1 MKKPKHLIFTP
12 LESFMNYKGSSGILL
27 FVATIAAIVWA
38 NSPWADSYQ
47 EIWDYPVGFNFG
59 SFELIKPL
67 ILWVNDGLM
76 AIFFFLIGL
85 EVKREILIGELN
97 SMKKASLPI
106 FAALGGVILP
116 VVLFLVFNE
125 DPITEKGWGI
135 PMATDIAFSLAILT
149 VLGSRVPIGLKV
161 FLTALA
167 IVDDIAAVLI
177 IAVFYSENI
186 DWMMLLYAMIPL
198 VYLFILMF
206 RKIYSK
212 YLILI
217 FGLVIWFL
225 FLKSGIHPTIAGI
238 LVAFTVPLRQ
248 RFGIKDSMEKID
260 AKVLELGNA
269 ENLDVPI
276 ASKEQL
282 HALDKIEAWTQ
293 RVRSPLQHL
302 EHELHDWIA
311 FVIIPIFAFA
321 NAGVDFASDASL
333 DTGLM
338 FNLAIALIL
347 GKSVGITFFTFLS
360 VKLKLAKLPDRIKWI
375 HIIGVGFLAG
385 IGFTMS
391 IFIANLAFTA
401 DKDLVDASKI
411 GVILGSLIAGILG
424 YVLLRLTL
432 KDKK

>member
-1 MKKPKHLIFTP
+1 
-12 LESFMNYKGSSGILL
+12 
-27 FVATIAAIVWA
+27 
-38 NSPWADSYQ
+38 
-47 EIWDYPVGFNFG
+47 
-59 SFELIKPL
+59 
-67 ILWVNDGLM
+67 M

-125 DPITEKGWGI
+125 DPISEKGWGI

-321 NAGVDFASDASL
+321 NAGVDFASDSSL

-411 GVILGSLIAGILG
+411 GVIIGSLIAGILG

>member
-1 MKKPKHLIFTP
+1 
-12 LESFMNYKGSSGILL
+12 MNYKGSSGILL